1 MKRIWPWL
9 MLSLVLVL
17 MSCNQSP
24 SDDPQTSLPAVV
36 DYNFHIKPIIS
47 DRCFKCHGPDENT
60 REANFRLDTR
70 DGMFAAIGEQKDHF
84 AILPGQPDSSAILH
98 RLTTENPDDR
108 MPPPESNLSVSE
120 YEIALIRKWIEQGA
134 NWKKHWSL
142 IPPVKSASPA
152 VNDASWPQNEIDRFV
167 LARLQQESLKPSPQA
182 SRETLIRRV
191 TFDLTGLPPT
201 LQEIEDFLQDD
212 AANAYEKV
220 VDRLLTSADYGEKMA
235 VYWLDAAR
243 YADTHGYQD
252 DLPRTMWPWRDWVIN
267 AFNEN
272 LSYDQFVRWQLAGD
286 LLPNATAEQILATG
300 FNRNHKIT
308 QEGGVIDEE
317 YRTEYVA
324 DRTQTFGTVFMGLT
338 VECARCHDHKYDQFT
353 TQEFYEL
360 FAFFNNVPEK
370 GVIEYDNKTPE
381 PKLSLTPEEVR
392 AKLPFITHI
401 DSGVPLETMVMQD
414 MPEARHTFILKRGEY
429 DHPTT
434 AVQAATPA
442 NLATFP
448 QDAPA
453 NRLGLA
459 EWLLSPEHPL
469 FSRVTVN
476 RFWQQYFGQG
486 IVATADDFGNQGS
499 LPTHPALLDWLA
511 VTFRE
516 SGWDVKEFQKM
527 IVMSATYR
535 QSSQADEALL
545 KRDPAN
551 ELLARGPRYRLPA
564 EVIRDNALAI
574 SGLLVKKI
582 GGPSVKPYQPD
593 GLWAETTSG
602 QGLTK
607 YVPDVGDKL
616 YRKSLYT
623 FWKRTVPPPSMMTFD
638 AASRDLCI
646 VRRQSTS
653 TPLQSLVLINDPQM
667 VEAARMMAVQMMQ
680 VGDQS
685 SQDAL
690 VTGFRMATSRFP
702 GSEELS
708 LLKEMYA
715 ENLARFK
722 ETPEAATELLGVGE
736 TPLPDDIDKIRCAAL
751 TVVASTLLNLY
762 ETVTKT

>member
-9 MLSLVLVL
+9 MLSLVFVL
-17 MSCNQSP
+17 MRCNQSP

-142 IPPVKSASPA
+142 IPPLKSASPA
-152 VNDASWPQNEIDRFV
+152 VNDESWPQNEIDRFI
-167 LARLQQESLKPSPQA
+167 LARLQQESLSPSPQA

-201 LQEIEDFLQDD
+201 LQEIENFLQDD

-252 DLPRTMWPWRDWVIN
+252 DLPRTMWPWRDWVIK

-392 AKLPFITHI
+392 AQLPFITHI
-401 DSGVPLETMVMQD
+401 DSGVALETMVMQD
-414 MPEARHTFILKRGEY
+414 MPEARPTFILKRGQY

-434 AVQAATPA
+434 PVQPVTPA

-535 QSSQADEALL
+535 QSSKADEALL
-545 KRDPAN
+545 KRDPSN

-667 VEAARMMAVQMMQ
+667 VEAARMMAVRMMQ
-680 VGDQS
+680 VSDQS

-690 VTGFRMATSRFP
+690 VTGFRMATSRYP
-702 GSEELS
+702 GGEELS
-708 LLKEMYA
+708 LLEEMYA

-722 ETPEAATELLGVGE
+722 ETPEAATELLSIGE
-736 TPLPDDIDKIRCAAL
+736 TPLPDDLDKIRCAAL